1 MMMAMNAV
9 TSIQC
14 SQLKEINIVYTDNS
28 LSVLVFLSGDQTRPG
43 EGVGADVLRLRS
55 PINDFVPTPLFC

>member
-43 EGVGADVLRLRS
+43 GRGWCWCA
-55 PINDFVPTPLFC
+55 PTKISH